1 MREQSAF
8 GDRKHSIQVGTL
20 RRCYDVH
27 VPPAFDGLTRLPL
40 VLALHSWRGNAGMLK
55 AETNLSQKADVSG
68 FVVAYPEGSRVDM
81 QQPFDLDTN
90 RQTWNDG
97 SGRFHSGLRGV
108 DDVGFIRALL
118 DRMRGEYAIDLDRVY
133 ATGFGNGACMV
144 YRLGIELAD
153 HIAAIAPV
161 SGHLWY
167 RGFKL
172 SRPVPMLF
180 IIGNDDP
187 INPPAGGVVRGISG
201 NYEERPSILEEV
213 PRWAHALGCAA
224 TPETVYDQNG
234 VTAVG
239 YRGGKPGVEV
249 LFYRVDGLG
258 NVWPGGRSML
268 PENLVGAPSGRLIAN
283 DVIWDFFQ
291 QHPMA

>member
-1 MREQSAF
+1 MS
-8 GDRKHSIQVGTL
+8 DRFALEDPTHSIQVGAL
-20 RRCYDVH
+20 KRSYDVH
-27 VPPAFDGLTRLPL
+27 VPPAYDGVVKLPL
-40 VLALHSWRGNAGMLK
+40 VLALHGWRGNVEVMK
-55 AETNLSQKADVSG
+55 AETGLSQKADAAG

-108 DDVGFIRALL
+108 DDVGFVSALL
-118 DRMRGEYAIDLDRVY
+118 DRMRGEYAIDPERVY
-133 ATGFGNGACMV
+133 ATGFSDGACMV

-153 HIAAIAPV
+153 RIAAIAPV

-187 INPPAGGVVRGISG
+187 INPPAGGMVRSLSR
-201 NYEERPSILEEV
+201 NYEEKPSILEEV
-213 PRWAHALGCAA
+213 PRWAHALGCVA
-224 TPETVYDQNG
+224 TPEVVYDQNG
-234 VTAVG
+234 VTAVRYG
-239 YRGGKPGVEV
+239 SGKPRAEV
-249 LFYRVDGLG
+249 VFYRVDGLG
-258 NVWPGGRSML
+258 NVWPGGKSTL
-268 PENLVGAPSGRLIAN
+268 PENLVGSPSDRLIAN
-283 DVIWDFFQ
+283 DVIWDFFLR
-291 QHPMA
+291 HPLA